1 MKVCIAE
8 KPSVAKEI
16 ASILGATSRKD
27 GYFEGNGYQVTWTF
41 GHLCTLKEPQDY
53 LDTLKFWNLNTLPIV
68 PLKFGI
74 KLIQNKGVKEQF
86 DTIKKLV
93 TNCDEVINCGDA
105 GQEGELIQRWVLQ
118 HAGCKSPITRL
129 WISSLTEEA
138 IRKGFNNLLPSEQ
151 FDSLYWAGSSRAIGD
166 WLLGINA
173 TRLYTLKYAPKG
185 MVLSIGR
192 VQTPTLAILVARQKE
207 IEAFVSNKFWELKT
221 VFKGVKFYSENG
233 KISTIEE
240 ANSLLES
247 IKDSLFT
254 ILSFE
259 QKEATEGVPK
269 LYDLTSLQVEC
280 NKKLGLGA
288 DETLKIAQ
296 TLYERKH
303 ITYPRVDTRYLPTD
317 IYPTIEGVLKSLTQY
332 SELVQPLLGK
342 PIRNSKSVFNNTKIT
357 DHHAIIP
364 TNINANNLGKPEAE
378 VYDIIAKRFIA
389 NFYPDALLS
398 KTSVVGEANKIN
410 FKANGK
416 QILDPGWQVVYGKD
430 KSNDDGED
438 SPNDDEGDQLLPEF
452 KEGENGPH
460 EPLLEE
466 KQTSSPKPYT
476 EATLLRAMETAGKQ
490 VDDDEVRELM
500 KENGIGRPST
510 RANIIQTLYKRQY
523 IRKTRKNI
531 TATITGIQ
539 LIDTIQNEL
548 LKSAELTGKW
558 EKNLRDIESG
568 TYDVRLFMQEMK
580 SMVVDLVREVKYSKD
595 TALIEVESKT
605 KKPQA
610 KTSSTADAICPKCK
624 KGTVIKGKS
633 AFGCSRYKEG
643 CDILIPF
650 VFEGTTLSPKQ
661 LSDLIIKGKTGTIKN
676 IKDGKSG
683 HLSIDKEHKIV
694 FSQKEKVALICPKCK
709 TGNMIKG
716 KTAYGCSR
724 FKEDCQFIL
733 PFQIGSFTL
742 PDKSLQQ
749 LITKSKTTLIKDI
762 KTTKGTLINGRFVL
776 SKEYKIEFNKAN

>member
-93 TNCDEVINCGDA
+93 NNCEEVINCGDA

-118 HAGCKSPITRL
+118 HAGCKCPITRL

-207 IEAFVSNKFWELKT
+207 IEAFVSSKFWELKT
-221 VFKGVKFYSENG
+221 IFKGVKFSSENG
-233 KISTIEE
+233 KITSIEE
-240 ANSLLES
+240 ANTLLEN
-247 IKDSLFT
+247 IKGALFT

-259 QKEATEGVPK
+259 QKEASEGVPK

-296 TLYERKH
+296 TLYERKL

-317 IYPTIEGVLKSLTQY
+317 IYPTIEGILKSMTMY
-332 SELVQPLLGK
+332 SDLIQPLLGK

-398 KTSVVGEANKIN
+398 KTTVVGEANNTN

-438 SPNDDEGDQLLPEF
+438 TTNDDENDQLLPEF

-466 KQTSSPKPYT
+466 KQTSAPKPYT

-490 VDDDEVRELM
+490 VDDDEMRELM

-580 SMVVDLVREVKYSKD
+580 SMVIDLVREVKYSKE

-605 KKPQA
+605 KKTPV
-610 KTSSTADAICPKCK
+610 KNTNVKDAICPKCK
-624 KGTVIKGKS
+624 KGTVIKGKT

-650 VFEGTTLSPKQ
+650 AFEGKQLSSKQ
-661 LSDLIIKGKTGTIKN
+661 LSDLVVKGKTGTIKN
-676 IKDGKSG
+676 LVNGKSG
-683 HLSIDKEHKIV
+683 HLSLNKEHKVI
-694 FSQKEKVALICPKCK
+694 FHQKEKEPLICPKCTK
-709 TGNMIKG
+709 GNMIKG

-724 FKEDCQFIL
+724 FKEDCQFII
-733 PFQIGSFTL
+733 PFQLGSFTI
-742 PDKSLQQ
+742 PDKNLQQ
-749 LITKSKTTLIKDI
+749 LISKSKTTLIKDI
-762 KTTKGTLINGRFVL
+762 KTTEGTLINGKFTL
-776 SKEYKIEFNKAN
+776 SKEYKIEFHKVS